1 MVFYIPYCVFNEDGR
16 ISITILFPTAP
27 LHRYIFWTCYVLLM
41 NLPTFKFCHA
51 GNNWWTTNDLKL
63 YEILLSGQSTICN
76 IVIMKYYCINIEQ
89 KKVVILGSLYNW
101 ESAKLEGGIC
111 RLGNMNRGM
120 ISINMNALLNKHVEP
135 AVWA

>member
-1 MVFYIPYCVFNEDGR
+1 MLYTLLCIQWRRAHLYNHP
-16 ISITILFPTAP
+16 FP
-27 LHRYIFWTCYVLLM
+27 HRTPTSLYLLDLLYVLLM

-63 YEILLSGQSTICN
+63 YEILLSGQLKIG